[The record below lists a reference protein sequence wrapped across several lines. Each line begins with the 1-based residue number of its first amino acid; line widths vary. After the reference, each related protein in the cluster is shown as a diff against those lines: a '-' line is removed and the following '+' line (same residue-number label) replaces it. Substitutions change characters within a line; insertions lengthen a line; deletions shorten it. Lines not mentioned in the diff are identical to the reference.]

1 MLATEVHHRTP
12 IQWGRTL
19 ADRMRLAY
27 SPANL
32 ESLCHECHVRTHT
45 EMGRRDAA
53 SERARVE
60 RETSEYLRR
69 FYGEGK
75 ETGGLFFK
83 GPGGWRKPRPPSSVS
98 ARGIFRKGAYGN
110 LLPNDSK
117 MTEA

>member
-1 MLATEVHHRTP
+1 MNSRRWRCLRAACLSERPLCERCRREGRTMLATEVHHRTP
-12 IQWGRTL
+12 VQWGRTA
-19 ADRMRLAY
+19 ADKARLAY

-75 ETGGLFFK
+75 ETGGPVF
-83 GPGGWRKPRPPSSVS
+83 
-98 ARGIFRKGAYGN
+98 
-110 LLPNDSK
+110 
-117 MTEA
+117 